1 MNKAIFGLAS
11 LCVALLA
18 GCQSSSGPY
27 LPPNTTK
34 YSVESTD
41 KFVLLD
47 KYAQSAVTCT
57 GLQERVTPDNVLEV
71 AANVKNREG
80 RQLQLQVC
88 CVFKNPAAGADAA
101 ATGAEIPTDQTPW
114 QTVSLNENATETV
127 RFVAPNTKD
136 REYSVHVRQA
146 R

>member
-1 MNKAIFGLAS
+1 MNKFVFFSLAGFG
-11 LCVALLA
+11 VALLS

-47 KYAQSAVTCT
+47 KYSQGAVTCT
-57 GLQERVTPDNVLEV
+57 GLQERVTPENVLEV
-71 AANVKNREG
+71 AANVKNRDA
-80 RQLQLQVC
+80 RPIQVQVC
-88 CVFKNPAAGADAA
+88 CVFSNESAPAAQPGV
-101 ATGAEIPTDQTPW
+101 EIPTDQTAW
-114 QTVSLNENATETV
+114 QTIALDANATETV
-127 RFVAPNTKD
+127 RFLSPKAQD
-136 REYSVHVRQA
+136 RGYSIHVRQA

>member
-1 MNKAIFGLAS
+1 MNKVVFFSLAAFG
-11 LCVALLA
+11 VALLS

-47 KYAQSAVTCT
+47 KYSQGAVTCT
-57 GLQERVTPDNVLEV
+57 GLQERMTPENLTEV

-80 RQLQLQVC
+80 QKIQVQVC
-88 CVFKNPAAGADAA
+88 CVFKNENAP
-101 ATGAEIPTDQTPW
+101 TPEPGAEIPTDQTAW
-114 QTVSLNENATETV
+114 QTVALDPNATETV
-127 RFVAPNTKD
+127 RFVSPKTQD
-136 REYSVHVRQA
+136 RAYSIHVRQA

>member
-1 MNKAIFGLAS
+1 MNKVVIFSLAALGLAMLS
-11 LCVALLA
+11 

-47 KYAQSAVTCT
+47 KYSQGAVSCT
-57 GLQERVTPDNVLEV
+57 GLQDRTTPANLVEVT
-71 AANVKNREG
+71 ANVKNRDA
-80 RQLQLQVC
+80 QKIQVQVC
-88 CVFKNPAAGADAA
+88 CVFHDENAPAAQP
-101 ATGAEIPTDQTPW
+101 GAEIPTDQTPW
-114 QTVSLNENATETV
+114 QTVALDANATETV
-127 RFVAPNTKD
+127 RFISPKTED
-136 REYSVHVRQA
+136 RAYSIHVRQA

>member
-1 MNKAIFGLAS
+1 MNKVLFLGLAA
-11 LCVALLA
+11 LGAALLS
-18 GCQSSSGPY
+18 GCQSSPGPY

-47 KYAQSAVTCT
+47 KYSQGAVTCT
-57 GLQERVTPDNVLEV
+57 GLQERVTPENVIEV

-80 RQLQLQVC
+80 RAIQVQVC
-88 CVFKNPAAGADAA
+88 CVFRNENAAPAQP
-101 ATGAEIPTDQTPW
+101 GAEIPSDQTAW
-114 QTVSLNENATETV
+114 QTVALDANATETV
-127 RFVAPNTKD
+127 RFLAPKTED
-136 REYSVHVRQA
+136 RAYSIHVRQA

>member
-1 MNKAIFGLAS
+1 MNKVVIFGLVS
-11 LCVALLA
+11 FGVGLLS

-47 KYAQSAVTCT
+47 KYSQGAVSCT
-57 GLQERVTPDNVLEV
+57 GLQERVTPANLVEV
-71 AANVKNREG
+71 AANVKNRETEKI
-80 RQLQLQVC
+80 QVQVC
-88 CVFKNPAAGADAA
+88 CVFHDENAPAAQP
-101 ATGAEIPTDQTPW
+101 GAEIPMDQTAW
-114 QTVSLNENATETV
+114 QTVVLDAGATETV
-127 RFVAPNTKD
+127 RFMSPKTQD
-136 REYSVHVRQA
+136 RAYSIHVRQA